1 MKFIISS
8 TGMLSSLTAVSKA
21 ISAKPVVPI
30 LENILIEAKEGE
42 LYATAS
48 DRETTIITKLNTES
62 IEGEGKIAMS
72 TKLIDILKEFPE
84 LPLQLETNAE
94 TTAMKLTSEK
104 GKFDVPGASADEYP
118 IPNICGDAETVINT
132 TCSIMLDGIKKS
144 EFAGG
149 QSFVIETSTGS
160 IFYNNSFLP
169 LIKIRLKPIGEKTE
183 IAILFEMKFSVKII
197 SVWLVLLWIFMFT
210 SMVVI
215 SIKDNLP
222 LSYEIFLMP
231 VILVALMSLVNII
244 GLRITSKSKFK
255 VFLEEFGFNPKDKE
269 NSPKLVWVKIFGS
282 TKVN

>member
-1 MKFIISS
+1 
-8 TGMLSSLTAVSKA
+8 
-21 ISAKPVVPI
+21 
-30 LENILIEAKEGE
+30 
-42 LYATAS
+42 
-48 DRETTIITKLNTES
+48 
-62 IEGEGKIAMS
+62 
-72 TKLIDILKEFPE
+72 
-84 LPLQLETNAE
+84 
-94 TTAMKLTSEK
+94 MKLPFPS
-104 GKFDVPGASADEYP
+104 YQ
-118 IPNICGDAETVINT
+118 T
-132 TCSIMLDGIKKS
+132 TFTCDCTMQEAITRIQGCVLQNKKEMKIKKA
-144 EFAGG
+144 EFNGV
-149 QSFVIETSTGS
+149 QTFVIETSTGS

-197 SVWLVLLWIFMFT
+197 SVWLVLLWLFMFT

-269 NSPKLVWVKIFGS
+269 NSPKLEWVKIFGS
-282 TKVN
+282 KNKR

>member
-1 MKFIISS
+1 
-8 TGMLSSLTAVSKA
+8 
-21 ISAKPVVPI
+21 
-30 LENILIEAKEGE
+30 
-42 LYATAS
+42 
-48 DRETTIITKLNTES
+48 
-62 IEGEGKIAMS
+62 
-72 TKLIDILKEFPE
+72 
-84 LPLQLETNAE
+84 
-94 TTAMKLTSEK
+94 MKLPFPSYK
-104 GKFDVPGASADEYP
+104 
-118 IPNICGDAETVINT
+118 T
-132 TCSIMLDGIKKS
+132 TFTCDLPMYEVTKKIQDCVARNQRELKIKKS

-169 LIKIRLKPIGEKTE
+169 LIKIRLKPLGEKTE

-197 SVWLVLLWIFMFT
+197 SVWLVLLWLFMFT

-231 VILVALMSLVNII
+231 VILVALMSLVNIT

-269 NSPKLVWVKIFGS
+269 NSPKIEWVKIFGS